1 MYPIK
6 FVMFPDK
13 SRYSTVYSEVSNGV
27 ETVYKNYGKIFLLK
41 EGTTDII
48 SERQINENEVEDIK
62 KYIESSLALR
72 KAKRDEEMKDTIRR
86 SEEFRREVEEGRT
99 W

>member
-1 MYPIK
+1 
-6 FVMFPDK
+6 MFPDVPM
-13 SRYSTVYSEVSNGV
+13 YDTVYSEVSNGV
-27 ETVYKNYGKIFLLK
+27 KTVYKNYGKIFLLK

-48 SERQINENEVEDIK
+48 SERQINEDEVEDVK

-72 KAKRDEEMKDTIRR
+72 KTKRDEELKDTMRR
-86 SEEFRREVEEGRT
+86 VEEFRREVEEGKT

>member
-1 MYPIK
+1 
-6 FVMFPDK
+6 MFPDVPM
-13 SRYSTVYSEVSNGV
+13 YDTVYSEVSNGV
-27 ETVYKNYGKIFLLK
+27 KTVYKIFLLK

-48 SERQINENEVEDIK
+48 SERQINEDEVEDVK

-72 KAKRDEEMKDTIRR
+72 KAKRDEERKDSIRR

>member
-6 FVMFPDK
+6 FVIFPDK
-13 SRYSTVYSEVSNGV
+13 SRYSMVYSEVSNGV
-27 ETVYKNYGKIFLLK
+27 ETVYKNCGKIFLLK

-48 SERQINENEVEDIK
+48 SERQINEDEVEDVK

-72 KAKRDEEMKDTIRR
+72 KAKRDEERKDSIRR
-86 SEEFRREVEEGRT
+86 SEEFRREVEKWRCE
-99 W
+99 

>member
-1 MYPIK
+1 
-6 FVMFPDK
+6 MFPDVPM
-13 SRYSTVYSEVSNGV
+13 YDTVYSEVSNGV
-27 ETVYKNYGKIFLLK
+27 KTVYKNYGKIFLLK

-48 SERQINENEVEDIK
+48 SERQINEDEVEDVK
-62 KYIESSLALR
+62 KYIESSS
-72 KAKRDEEMKDTIRR
+72 IRR

>member
-6 FVMFPDK
+6 FVMFPDVPM
-13 SRYSTVYSEVSNGV
+13 YDTVYSEVSNGV
-27 ETVYKNYGKIFLLK
+27 KTVYKNCGKIFLLK

-48 SERQINENEVEDIK
+48 SEKQINEDEVEDIK

-72 KAKRDEEMKDTIRR
+72 KAKRDKERKDSIRR